1 MFLWC
6 WLFYEG
12 WDGGE
17 GTETIRTSG
26 GEESIMVVKFIYVY
40 CVDYKNEYDNK
51 HANEGGKW
59 RLKKGEGKFQ
69 EA

>member
-1 MFLWC
+1 
-6 WLFYEG
+6 
-12 WDGGE
+12 
-17 GTETIRTSG
+17 
-26 GEESIMVVKFIYVY
+26 MVVKFIYVY